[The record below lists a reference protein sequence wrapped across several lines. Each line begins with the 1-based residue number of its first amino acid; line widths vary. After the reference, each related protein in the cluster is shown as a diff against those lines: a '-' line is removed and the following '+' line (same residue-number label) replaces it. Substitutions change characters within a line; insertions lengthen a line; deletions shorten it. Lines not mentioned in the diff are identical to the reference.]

1 VANARGC
8 GPEGIGQGIMAG
20 IEIRP
25 NHARGECRSL
35 VDRQQTEARLAA
47 EAGEKPYPPER
58 MSNNRLSRLG
68 GVTGVPECREGT
80 WRWRH
85 FHGSEPIPNR

>member
-47 EAGEKPYPPER
+47 EAGEKPYP
-58 MSNNRLSRLG
+58 LS
-68 GVTGVPECREGT
+68 ECRIIDCPAWVG
-80 WRWRH
+80 
-85 FHGSEPIPNR
+85 